1 MEMNDFMKKNLNK
14 FHVCGIVFGVAF
26 SMVYWA
32 KEGRFSD
39 NFLKNSPILMAIWGI
54 LIGYILCDLVFNAKN
69 RKKE

>member
-1 MEMNDFMKKNLNK
+1 MNNFLQKNFNK
-14 FHVCGIVFGVAF
+14 FHIIGIIFGVTF

-32 KEGRFSD
+32 KVGKFSD
-39 NFLKNSPILMAIWGI
+39 NFLKSSPVLMTIWGI